1 MNKELRVKIYKYS
14 VNQVTPRGKH
24 INVFEKV
31 IQSEMSYLE
40 LSDYISDKYIG
51 FTINIEEV
59 KEIETIGSTNK
70 RTYMSY
76 EKMHEHCMKLDFRL
90 DYSKDEEFM
99 KLIEMD
105 RNLYDLKQKFSSR
118 VYNEIKEDPKYKG
131 IIEKTIK
138 VELTRGGY
146 DKVTLSGEVML
157 KDLNLVQE

>member
-1 MNKELRVKIYKYS
+1 MKVYKYS
-14 VNQVTPRGKH
+14 VSQVTSRGKH

-40 LSDYISDKYIG
+40 LSDYISDKYTG
-51 FTINIEEV
+51 FIVNAEEV

-76 EKMHEHCMKLDFRL
+76 EKMYEHRMNLDFRL
-90 DYSKDEEFM
+90 DYSKDEEFI

>member
-1 MNKELRVKIYKYS
+1 MKVYKYS
-14 VNQVTPRGKH
+14 VSQVTSRGKH

-40 LSDYISDKYIG
+40 LSDYLVDKYTG
-51 FTINIEEV
+51 FTVNVEEV

-70 RTYMSY
+70 KTYMSY
-76 EKMHEHCMKLDFRL
+76 EKMYEHCMKLDFRL

-118 VYNEIKEDPKYKG
+118 VYNEIIEDPKYKG
-131 IIEKTIK
+131 IREKTIK
-138 VELTRGGY
+138 VELTLGSGR
-146 DKVTLSGEVML
+146 VTLSGEVML

>member
-1 MNKELRVKIYKYS
+1 MKVYKYTVS
-14 VNQVTPRGKH
+14 QITPRGKH

-31 IQSEMSYLE
+31 IQSEMSHIE
-40 LSDYISDKYIG
+40 LSDYLSDKYIG
-51 FTINIEEV
+51 FVVSVEEI
-59 KEIETIGSTNK
+59 KEIETIGSTSK
-70 RTYMSY
+70 KTYMSY

-157 KDLNLVQE
+157 KDLKLVQ

>member
-1 MNKELRVKIYKYS
+1 MKVYKYS
-14 VNQVTPRGKH
+14 VNQITTRGKH

-40 LSDYISDKYIG
+40 LNDYISDKYTG
-51 FTINIEEV
+51 FTVNVEEI

-76 EKMHEHCMKLDFRL
+76 EKMYEHCMKMDFRL
-90 DYSKDEEFM
+90 DYSKDEEFI
-99 KLIEMD
+99 KLIELD
-105 RNLYDLKQKFSSR
+105 RNLYDLKQKFTSR
-118 VYNEIKEDPKYKG
+118 VYNEIKEDHKYKG
-131 IIEKTIK
+131 IREKAIK

-157 KDLNLVQE
+157 KDLKLVQE

>member
-1 MNKELRVKIYKYS
+1 MKVYRYS
-14 VNQVTPRGKH
+14 VNQVTLRGKH

-40 LSDYISDKYIG
+40 LSDYLAGKYTG
-51 FTINIEEV
+51 FTVNVEEV

-105 RNLYDLKQKFSSR
+105 RNLCDLKQKFSSR
-118 VYNEIKEDPKYKG
+118 VYNEIKEDHKYKG
-131 IIEKTIK
+131 IREKAIK

-157 KDLNLVQE
+157 KDLNLVQ

>member
-1 MNKELRVKIYKYS
+1 MKIYKYS
-14 VNQVTPRGKH
+14 VNQITTRGKH

-40 LSDYISDKYIG
+40 LNDYLANKYTG
-51 FTINIEEV
+51 FTVNVEEV

-70 RTYMSY
+70 KTYMSY
-76 EKMHEHCMKLDFRL
+76 EKMYEHHMKLDFRL
-90 DYSKDEEFM
+90 DYSKDEEFI

-118 VYNEIKEDPKYKG
+118 VYNEIKEDPRYKG
-131 IIEKTIK
+131 IKEKTIT

-157 KDLNLVQE
+157 KDLKLVQE

>member
-1 MNKELRVKIYKYS
+1 MKVYRYS

-40 LSDYISDKYIG
+40 LSDYLAGKYTG
-51 FTINIEEV
+51 FTVNVEEV

-76 EKMHEHCMKLDFRL
+76 EKMYEHCMKLDFRL
-90 DYSKDEEFM
+90 DYSKDEEYM

-105 RNLYDLKQKFSSR
+105 RNLIDFKQKFISR
-118 VYNEIKEDPKYKG
+118 VYNEVKEDPKYKG
-131 IIEKTIK
+131 IREKTIK
-138 VELTRGGY
+138 VELTQNGC
-146 DKVTLSGEVML
+146 DKITLSGEVML
-157 KDLNLVQE
+157 KDLKLVQE

>member
-1 MNKELRVKIYKYS
+1 MKVYKYTVS
-14 VNQVTPRGKH
+14 QITPRGKH

-40 LSDYISDKYIG
+40 LSDYLAGKYTG
-51 FTINIEEV
+51 FTVNAEEV

-76 EKMHEHCMKLDFRL
+76 EKMYEHCMKLDFRL
-90 DYSKDEEFM
+90 DYSNDEDFR

-105 RNLYDLKQKFSSR
+105 RNLCDLKQKFTSR
-118 VYNEIKEDPKYKG
+118 VYNEVIEDPKYKG

-157 KDLNLVQE
+157 KDLKLVQE